1 LVPKILDG
9 IRVFDLTIAAVG
21 PWATKLL
28 GALGADVI
36 KVEAPGGDRLS
47 HAVPPMIK
55 GSSVLYISAN
65 HNKRMIELDLKK
77 EADRAIALKIIE
89 QSDVFVQN
97 MRPGAVERLG
107 LGYEVVAKVNPRTI
121 YVAASAYGR
130 TGPMA
135 SEAGIDPTVQSF
147 CGWCSIT
154 GPEHGR
160 GEMYRHLAHLDLTT
174 ATTITQAI
182 LQALIARER
191 TGQGQLIEIEMLTAA
206 MALQTT
212 RLAEYFATGEQ
223 PAPLGSAAATTAP
236 HQAFECEDRR
246 YLAIGVER
254 DEQWPGFC
262 RALKLEEL
270 ISHPRFITNPARVT
284 HRAELVPILAERFKT
299 KPAAWWAIR
308 LSKENVPNGPLLTF
322 EELRRH
328 PQVSENGHIIEID
341 TPHWG
346 RMHIDGLPWKFAET
360 SAGPIRAGGVPGEH
374 TEEVLRELG
383 IVDGRGGS
391 VSK

>member
-1 LVPKILDG
+1 MATILEG

-47 HAVPPMIK
+47 HMVPPTIR

-65 HNKRMIELDLKK
+65 HNKRMIELDLKR
-77 EADRAIALKIIE
+77 EADRAIALKIIGKC
-89 QSDVFVQN
+89 DVFVQN

-107 LGYEVVAKVNPRTI
+107 LGYDVVARVNPRMI

-135 SEAGIDPTVQSF
+135 GEAGIDPTVQSF
-147 CGWCSIT
+147 CGWCGIT

-160 GEMYRHLAHLDLTT
+160 GEMFRHLAHLDLTT
-174 ATTITQAI
+174 ATTITRAV
-182 LQALIARER
+182 LQALIARAR
-191 TGQGQLIEIEMLTAA
+191 TGRGQLIEIEMLTAA

-212 RLAEYFATGEQ
+212 RLAEYFATGKQ
-223 PAPLGSAAATTAP
+223 PAPLGSASTTTAP

-246 YLAIGVER
+246 YIAVGVER

-262 RALKLEEL
+262 AALKLNDL
-270 ISHPRFITNPARVT
+270 ISDPRFATNALRVT
-284 HRAELVPILAERFKT
+284 HRAELTALLEARFKT
-299 KPAAWWAIR
+299 KPTAWWMMR
-308 LSKENVPNGPLLTF
+308 LNKERVPNGPFLTF
-322 EELRRH
+322 EELRHH
-328 PQVSENGHIIEID
+328 PQVVANGDIVEID

-346 RMHIDGLPWKFAET
+346 RLHVDGLPWKFERT
-360 SAGPIRAGGVPGEH
+360 PAGPIRAGGKPGEH
-374 TEEVLRELG
+374 TAEVLAELG
-383 IVDGRGGS
+383 IVDDRGIGI
-391 VSK
+391 SK

>member
-1 LVPKILDG
+1 MAKILAG

-28 GALGADVI
+28 GELGADVI

-47 HAVPPMIK
+47 HMVPPTIR
-55 GSSVLYISAN
+55 GNSVLYISAN
-65 HNKRMIELDLKK
+65 HNKRMIELDLKQ
-77 EADRAIALKIIE
+77 EADRAIAFKIIAK
-89 QSDVFVQN
+89 SDVFVQN

-107 LGYEVVAKVNPRTI
+107 LGYDVVAKANPRMI

-130 TGPMA
+130 NGPMA
-135 SEAGIDPTVQSF
+135 GEAGIDPTVQSF
-147 CGWCSIT
+147 CGWCGIT

-160 GEMYRHLAHLDLTT
+160 GELFRHLAHLDLTT
-174 ATTITQAI
+174 ATAITRAV

-191 TGQGQLIEIEMLTAA
+191 TGRGQLIEIEMLTAA

-212 RLAEYFATGEQ
+212 RLAEYFATGDQ

-246 YLAIGVER
+246 YIAVGVER

-262 RALKLEEL
+262 HALKLADL
-270 ISHPRFITNPARVT
+270 ISDPRFATNSLRVT
-284 HRAELVPILAERFKT
+284 HRAELIPILADRFKT
-299 KPAAWWAIR
+299 KPAAWWMLR
-308 LSKENVPNGPLLTF
+308 LKKERVPNGSFLTF
-322 EELRRH
+322 EELRDH
-328 PQVSENGHIIEID
+328 PQVLANGYIVEID

-346 RMHIDGLPWKFAET
+346 RLYIDGLPWKFERT
-360 SAGPIRAGGVPGEH
+360 PAGPIRAGGKPGEH
-374 TEEVLRELG
+374 TVEVLAELG
-383 IVDGRGGS
+383 IVDDRGIGL
-391 VSK
+391 SK

>member
-1 LVPKILDG
+1 MAKILEG

-89 QSDVFVQN
+89 KSDIFVQN
-97 MRPGAVERLG
+97 MRPGAAERLG
-107 LGYEVVAKVNPRTI
+107 LSYDIVTAVNPRMI

-135 SEAGIDPTVQSF
+135 GEAGIDPTVQCF
-147 CGWCSIT
+147 CGWCSVT
-154 GPEHGR
+154 GPDHGR
-160 GEMYRHLAHLDLTT
+160 GEMFRHLAHLDLTT
-174 ATTITQAI
+174 ATTITQAV

-191 TGQGQLIEIEMLTAA
+191 TGKGQRIEIEMITAA

-223 PAPLGSAAATTAP
+223 PAPLGSAASTTAP
-236 HQAFECEDRR
+236 HQAFECEDRE
-246 YLAIGVER
+246 YIAIAVEH
-254 DEQWPGFC
+254 DGQWPGFC
-262 RALKLEEL
+262 RALKLDELVADTRFATNRLRVANREEL
-270 ISHPRFITNPARVT
+270 VR
-284 HRAELVPILAERFKT
+284 LLAERFKS
-299 KPAAWWAIR
+299 KPAAWWTIR
-308 LSKENVPNGPLLTF
+308 LSKEDVPNGPVLRF
-322 EELRRH
+322 DELRDH
-328 PQVSENGHIIEID
+328 PQVTANTHIVEID

-346 RMHIDGLPWKFAET
+346 RMHVDGLPWQFDAT
-360 SAGPIRAGGVPGEH
+360 PAGPIRAGGKPGEH
-374 TEEVLRELG
+374 TTEVLHELG
-383 IVDGRGGS
+383 ILDDRPGA
-391 VSK
+391 SK